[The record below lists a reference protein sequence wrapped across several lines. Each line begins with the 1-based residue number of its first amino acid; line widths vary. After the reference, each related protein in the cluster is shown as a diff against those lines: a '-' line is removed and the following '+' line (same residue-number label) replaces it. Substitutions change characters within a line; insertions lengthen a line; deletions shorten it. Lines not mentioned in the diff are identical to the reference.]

1 MSDRTPI
8 PVVCAV
14 IEREGRV
21 LIAQRPPDKHLPLQ
35 WEFAGGKV
43 EPGEAPA
50 TAIVREIREELG
62 CRIELV
68 HALPSFL
75 HDYKTVVIEMI
86 PFVARLV
93 PGSGEP
99 VAHEHVALAW
109 VEPDGLQAYALAPA
123 DWPVVA
129 AYRKLASRPHAEM

>member
-1 MSDRTPI
+1 MPERTPI

-21 LIAQRPPDKHLPLQ
+21 LIAQRPPHKHLPLQ

-43 EPGEAPA
+43 EPGEDAA

-62 CRIELV
+62 CQIELTR
-68 HALPSFL
+68 ALPSFL
-75 HDYKTVVIEMI
+75 HDYTTVVIEMI
-86 PFVARLV
+86 PFVAQLA
-93 PGSGEP
+93 PGSAEP
-99 VAHEHVALAW
+99 FAHEHVALAW
-109 VEPDGLQAYALAPA
+109 VEPDDLQAYTLAPA

-129 AYRKLASRPHAEM
+129 AYRRPRVQL